1 MRQIKHG
8 KLAGSC
14 SDACCLK
21 LEGLSVQLQGDSIL
35 EDVSFHLHCGEIAA
49 LIGPNGAGKS
59 SLFRSILGQLP
70 HKGAITFS
78 PAGGPAI
85 RLSDVTETAGQEGKG
100 TRPLI
105 GYVPQSPSFDRGDPV
120 SVLDFFTAATSRY
133 PVWLPIPSQYRQRA
147 QRCLERVHGGDLLDK
162 PMGRLSGG
170 QLQRVLLAL
179 ALEPVPHILILDE
192 PLSGVDIE
200 GEHQLLDM
208 LDELRNR
215 YDLSIL
221 LSTHD
226 FATLGQFADKVILL
240 NKRVLKAGPP
250 DQVLSSPEFY
260 ETFHLRMGKG
270 GES

>member
-1 MRQIKHG
+1 MRKIKHG
-8 KLAGSC
+8 RQPFGC
-14 SDACCLK
+14 GDACCLK
-21 LEGLSVQLQGDSIL
+21 LDGLSVNLQGDSIL

-59 SLFRSILGQLP
+59 TLFRSILGQLSFR
-70 HKGAITFS
+70 GSITFS

-85 RLSDVTETAGQEGKG
+85 RLADGTETGGS
-100 TRPLI
+100 RPLV

-120 SVLDFFTAATSRY
+120 SVLDFFTAATVKW
-133 PVWLPIPSQYRQRA
+133 PVWLPVPHRYRERA
-147 QRCLERVHGGDLLDK
+147 AASLARVHGEDLLDR
-162 PMGRLSGG
+162 PMGVLSGG

-200 GEHQLLDM
+200 GEHQLLEM
-208 LDELRNR
+208 LDELRTQ
-215 YDLSIL
+215 YDLSIF

-240 NKRVLKAGPP
+240 NRRVLKAGTP
-250 DQVLSSPEFY
+250 DAVLSSPEFY
-260 ETFHLRMGKG
+260 ETFHLHMGKG
-270 GES
+270 GE